1 MSAASFYA
9 LDAIFPRLLRE
20 SPYVTK
26 LAEEADYFFVSLV
39 RDNDLAQ
46 CQRASVLIVVAL
58 PTPPGFWALLELPVE
73 IKLPLY
79 RTQGWTLRLIACCP
93 RFFAGRGLAV
103 LGLDGYWHGGY
114 GAEEAGPLLGAQGRV

>member
-26 LAEEADYFFVSLV
+26 LAEAADYFFVSLI

-46 CQRASVLIVVAL
+46 CQGASVLIEIWLSARGILSSLWLPRRHRRGVWAL
-58 PTPPGFWALLELPVE
+58 PELPV
-73 IKLPLY
+73 
-79 RTQGWTLRLIACCP
+79 
-93 RFFAGRGLAV
+93 
-103 LGLDGYWHGGY
+103 
-114 GAEEAGPLLGAQGRV
+114 